1 MTAFAAILADRADPA
16 GVQRTAAI
24 LARVGHASP
33 IVCTPPGC
41 TLIQASRSPLPPC
54 TPDGVLLAGPIMLE
68 GRVDLARRLGLG
80 DAAAAGEVVR
90 AAYERWGI
98 NCPDRLSGEYAFA
111 LWDPAARTLLSARD
125 GLGIRMLYAAE
136 APGLLIVTNVLG
148 AAAAYTEALRDLDPI
163 AAREFLLGDGDP
175 YRTIYQRI
183 SVVPEGHALAV
194 RDGVPQALRR
204 HWSLPEP
211 EVRWRDAGDVI
222 AGYREVLERAVAD
235 RIGSG
240 PAAILQ
246 SGGIDSGTVV
256 AAAVT
261 ARGGPAGLHGFVS
274 EYRRFA
280 AIDEVPCAALTCRAL
295 KIPLTVVP
303 GDAAEP
309 LDADWHGPLTPEPY
323 DEPSLTDW
331 RTLIQA
337 AAAHAPV
344 TLNGEDGDA
353 LFAPPVRAQLLA
365 NGGVLTTLRGAVV
378 HAATSRTIP
387 AIGLR
392 DPPRPPGAE
401 IITWLG
407 PGSQPASGDGPRRVC
422 GFVPTP
428 PPPHPTRPRTGR
440 RLSAQNLRYFAATLA
455 PEATGA
461 ATDITLP
468 LMDRRVIEWVF
479 AAPPIPWCQQKRLA
493 RVAYRHLLPDAICRR
508 PKQAVD
514 GFFERAV
521 ASWRPRAAGEARVP
535 RALAS
540 FVDEREWRRVIEHGR
555 ADAVVAAWRVLT
567 LGAWLARTG
576 ATL

>member
-1 MTAFAAILADRADPA
+1 
-16 GVQRTAAI
+16 
-24 LARVGHASP
+24 
-33 IVCTPPGC
+33 
-41 TLIQASRSPLPPC
+41 
-54 TPDGVLLAGPIMLE
+54 
-68 GRVDLARRLGLG
+68 
-80 DAAAAGEVVR
+80 VR

-98 NCPDRLSGEYAFA
+98 SCPDRLSGEYAFA
-111 LWDPAARTLLSARD
+111 LWDPSARTLLSARD

-148 AAAAYTEALRDLDPI
+148 AAAAYSDALRDLDPI

-175 YRTIYQRI
+175 YRTIYRRI
-183 SVVPEGHALAV
+183 SVVPEGHAFVV
-194 RDGVPQALRR
+194 RDGVPRALSR

-211 EVRWRDAGDVI
+211 DVRWRDAGDVV
-222 AGYREVLERAVAD
+222 AGYREALECAVVD

-246 SGGIDSGTVV
+246 SGGIDSGTVG
-256 AAAVT
+256 AAAVH
-261 ARGGPAGLHGFVS
+261 ARGGPGGLHGFVS

-280 AIDEVPCAALTCRAL
+280 SIDEVPCALLTCRAL
-295 KIPLTVVP
+295 HIPLTVVP

-331 RTLIQA
+331 RMLIQA

-353 LFAPPVRAQLLA
+353 LFAPPLRAQLLA
-365 NGGVLTTLRGAVV
+365 NGGVLTTLRGAVA
-378 HAATSRTIP
+378 HAAASRTIP

-392 DPPRPPGAE
+392 DPPRPPGTE
-401 IITWLG
+401 IVTWLCA
-407 PGSQPASGDGPRRVC
+407 GSQPQADDSPRRVC
-422 GFVPTP
+422 GFAPTP
-428 PPPHPTRPRTGR
+428 PRPHPTRPRTER

-461 ATDITLP
+461 ATEITLP
-468 LMDRRVIEWVF
+468 LMDRRVIEYVF
-479 AAPPIPWCQQKRLA
+479 SAPPIPWCQQKRLA
-493 RVAYRHLLPDAICRR
+493 RVAYRDLLPDAICRR
-508 PKQAVD
+508 PKRTVD

-521 ASWRPRAAGEARVP
+521 AWWRPRNAAEARVP
-535 RALAS
+535 GSLAAI
-540 FVDEREWRRVIEHGR
+540 VDEGEWRRVVEHGP
-555 ADAVVAAWRVLT
+555 AHAVVAAWRVLT
-567 LGAWLARTG
+567 LDAWLARTG